1 VIFTAKI
8 APLSELMDPR
18 NKAFLSLHIAI
29 VFYGF
34 TAILGDLISLSP
46 LPLVWWRLLLAVLA
60 FVPLLIVRK
69 VFQWPGF
76 RPVRGTLIMV
86 SVFLALHWV
95 TFFTSIKLANA
106 SIGVL
111 CLATTSFMT
120 SIIEPIITKRPFRLL
135 EMIFGLLILP
145 GMLLVV
151 SSVDASMYLGIVFGL
166 ISALMAAVFTT
177 YNKSIVGKGS
187 TMFFTFVELLF
198 AFVFISILI
207 LIGLAFYDS
216 IWLWPVPLVDWKYLL
231 ILAVVCTTL
240 SYTLAF
246 DALKHMTAFTAN
258 LSVNLEPVY
267 GILLAAWILNENEV
281 LNLKFYVGAGLIL
294 VVVFIFPIFEK
305 KLLKQKLRKP
315 GALVN

>member
-1 VIFTAKI
+1 
-8 APLSELMDPR
+8 MNPR
-18 NKAFLSLHIAI
+18 SKAFLSLHIAI

-60 FVPLLIVRK
+60 FLPLLIFRN
-69 VFQWPGF
+69 VFQWSKF
-76 RPVRGTLIMV
+76 RMVRRSLILV
-86 SVFLALHWV
+86 SIFLALHWV
-95 TFFTSIKLANA
+95 TFFASVKLANA

-120 SIIEPIITKRPFRLL
+120 SIIEPVITRRPFRIL
-135 EMIFGLLILP
+135 ELIFGLLILP

-151 SSVDASMYLGIVFGL
+151 SSVDASMYLGIAFGL
-166 ISALMAAVFTT
+166 VSALMAAIFTT

-187 TMFFTFVELLF
+187 TLFFTFLELLF
-198 AFVFISILI
+198 ALVFISILI
-207 LIGLAFYDS
+207 LVGMNYYDS
-216 IWLWPVPLVDWKYLL
+216 IWLWPVPVADWKYLL
-231 ILAVVCTTL
+231 VLAVVCTTL

-267 GILLAAWILNENEV
+267 GILLAAWILNENED
-281 LNLKFYVGAGLIL
+281 LDLKFYVGAGLIL

-305 KLLKQKLRKP
+305 KVLKRKLAKP
-315 GALVN
+315 DAGTLY

>member
-1 VIFTAKI
+1 MIFTTKLAALSKI
-8 APLSELMDPR
+8 MNPR
-18 NKAFLSLHIAI
+18 SKAFLSLHIAI

-34 TAILGDLISLSP
+34 TAILGDLISLSA

-60 FVPLLIVRK
+60 FLPFLIVRN
-69 VFQWPGF
+69 VFQWSKF
-76 RPVRGTLIMV
+76 KMVRRSLLLV
-86 SVFLALHWV
+86 SIFLALHWV
-95 TFFTSIKLANA
+95 TFFASVKLANA

-135 EMIFGLLILP
+135 ELIFGLLILP

-151 SSVDASMYLGIVFGL
+151 SSVDASMYLGITFGL
-166 ISALMAAVFTT
+166 VSALMSAIFTT

-187 TMFFTFVELLF
+187 TLFFTFLELLF
-198 AFVFISILI
+198 ALVFISILI
-207 LIGLAFYDS
+207 VVGMNYYDS
-216 IWLWPVPLVDWKYLL
+216 IWLWPVPFGDWKYLL
-231 ILAVVCTTL
+231 VLAVVCTTL

-267 GILLAAWILNENEV
+267 GILLAAWILNENED
-281 LNLKFYVGAGLIL
+281 LDLKFYAGAGLIL

-305 KLLKQKLRKP
+305 KMGKRKLTKP
-315 GALVN
+315 DALIN